1 MTNNKK
7 CVKRK
12 GCRVCGSKD
21 LVLILDLGETPLAN
35 GFLSKTE
42 LDKKEEKFPLAV
54 YFCKEC
60 SLVQLLD
67 VVDPKILFGK
77 YHFMTSASKPS
88 VDHFAKFGKEL
99 ADRFVKSKN
108 DLIIDIG
115 GNDGTLL
122 NNIKGSCCVLNIE
135 PASNIAE
142 ISEGKGIPT
151 INDFFSSNLAKKVLD
166 EYGKAAVISA
176 NNIIAHT
183 DKVKDVFAG
192 ANLLL
197 KDDGVFVFEAH
208 WVKNL
213 IGDGGFDQV
222 YHEHLCY
229 YSLHAL
235 KRLVESSGLYINEVK
250 SVPMQGESLRVY
262 VGKKKESSESVN
274 KFLQIE
280 KQEGI
285 VNLETYLDFS
295 DKVVNNAKNV
305 KGLLVS
311 LKSQGKKIIGY
322 GASAKGNTLLN
333 YFGIGVDLLDYIVDT
348 TPLKQGL
355 YSPGTHIPVVHPDKI
370 KEDAPDDILILA
382 WNYADA
388 IIEKER
394 VLREKGVKFIIPV
407 SEVKII

>member
-1 MTNNKK
+1 MKNYT
-7 CVKRK
+7 RRDD
-12 GCRVCGSKD
+12 CRICGSKD
-21 LVLILDLGETPLAN
+21 LVKILDLGETPLAN
-35 GFLSKTE
+35 GFLTKDE
-42 LDKKEEKFPLAV
+42 LEKAEEKFPLAV
-54 YFCKEC
+54 YFCKNC

-88 VDHFAKFGKEL
+88 VEHFAKFGKEL
-99 ADRFVKSKN
+99 VDNFVKSKQ
-108 DLIIDIG
+108 DLVVDIG

-122 NNIKGSCCVLNIE
+122 NNLKDYCRILNIE

-142 ISEGKGIPT
+142 ISARKSIPT
-151 INDFFSSNLAKKVLD
+151 INDFFSSELAKKVSD
-166 EYGKAAVISA
+166 EYGKASVISA

-208 WVKNL
+208 WIKNL

-229 YSLHAL
+229 YSLHSL
-235 KRLVESSGLYINEVK
+235 KYLVESEGFFIKDVK

-262 VGKKKESSESVN
+262 AGKTSGSSASVDEFLKKEKEMG
-274 KFLQIE
+274 LTDIE
-280 KQEGI
+280 A
-285 VNLETYLDFS
+285 YLGFS

-305 KGLLVS
+305 KNLLIS
-311 LKSQGKKIIGY
+311 LKRQRKKIIGY
-322 GASAKGNTLLN
+322 GAAAKGNTLLN
-333 YFGIGVDLLDYIVDT
+333 YFGIGNDILDYIVDT
-348 TPLKQGL
+348 TPFKQGL
-355 YSPGTHIPVVHPDKI
+355 YSPGTHIPVAHPDKI
-370 KEDAPDDILILA
+370 KKETPDYVFILA

-388 IIEKER
+388 ILEKESD
-394 VLREKGVKFIIPV
+394 LRKKGVKFIIPV
-407 SEVKII
+407 PEVKIV

>member
-1 MTNNKK
+1 MKNYT
-7 CVKRK
+7 KRDN
-12 GCRVCGSKD
+12 CRICGSKD
-21 LVLILDLGETPLAN
+21 LVKILDLGETPLAN
-35 GFLSKTE
+35 GFLTKDE
-42 LDKKEEKFPLAV
+42 LEKPEEKFPLAV
-54 YFCKEC
+54 YFCKNC

-88 VDHFAKFGKEL
+88 VEHFAKFGKEL
-99 ADRFVKSKN
+99 IDNFIKAKN
-108 DLIIDIG
+108 DLVIDIG

-122 NNIKGSCCVLNIE
+122 DNLKGYCRVLNIE

-142 ISEGKGIPT
+142 ISAGKGIPT
-151 INDFFSSNLAKKVLD
+151 INDFFSSELARKILD
-166 EYGKAAVISA
+166 EHGRASVIIA

-183 DKVKDVFAG
+183 DKVKDVFNA
-192 ANLLL
+192 AKFLL
-197 KDDGVFVFEAH
+197 KDDGIFVFETH

-213 IGDGGFDQV
+213 IIDGGFDQV

-235 KRLVESSGLYINEVK
+235 KKLAELVGFFIKDVK

-262 VGKKKESSESVN
+262 AGKTSGSSASVDEFLKKEKEMGITN
-274 KFLQIE
+274 IE
-280 KQEGI
+280 A
-285 VNLETYLDFS
+285 YLGFS

-305 KGLLVS
+305 KNLLIS
-311 LKSQGKKIIGY
+311 LKRQGKKNIGY
-322 GASAKGNTLLN
+322 GAAAKGNTLLN
-333 YFGIGVDLLDYIVDT
+333 YFGIGNDILDYIVDT

-370 KEDAPDDILILA
+370 KKETPDYVFILA

-394 VLREKGVKFIIPV
+394 YLREKGVKFIIPV
-407 SEVKII
+407 PEVKIL